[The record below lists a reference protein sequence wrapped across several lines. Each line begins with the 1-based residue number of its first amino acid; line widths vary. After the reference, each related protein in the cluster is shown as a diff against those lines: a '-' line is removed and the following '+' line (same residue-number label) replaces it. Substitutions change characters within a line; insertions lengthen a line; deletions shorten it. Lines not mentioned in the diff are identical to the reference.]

1 MGFLY
6 GSVGKEST
14 FYAGDLCSIPGSG
27 SFPGEE
33 KGYLLQY
40 SGLKSQRVKH
50 D

>member
-14 FYAGDLCSIPGSG
+14 CNAGDLGSIPGSG